1 MPAEDQVQLNHLQ
14 RNILTLANVE
24 EADER
29 VVSCYLDLGTRY
41 REDLNDWVRLLGN
54 RLERRLRLAFWEALG
69 RIEVFV
75 GTGIRPESRGAAAFA
90 RGGARPFFLGLQ
102 FDTSLP
108 TRVTVGASPHIYSLV
123 ELEHDYSGNCVG
135 SSRGSRAEITERESP
150 APAQRLHD
158 AMVTSGLAVAGTL
171 DSFRVLKLGRGS
183 LLVISRSYTPDPGW
197 SCCGCGELT
206 ISFRVPPGCSACGHR
221 SLRELN
227 VKEELVRI
235 AEQQRCPIRI
245 VEHCDKMKAIGGVG
259 CIVSRPIVEQSG
271 RPAA

>member
-1 MPAEDQVQLNHLQ
+1 LEDQVRLNHLQ

-29 VVSCYLDLGTRY
+29 CVSCYLDLGARY
-41 REDLNDWVRLLGN
+41 REDLNEWVRLLEN

-108 TRVTVGASPHIYSLV
+108 TGVTVGASPHIYNLV
-123 ELEHDYSGNCVG
+123 ELKQDYARHCVG
-135 SSRGSRAEITERESP
+135 SSRDTRDEITEREPP

-158 AMVTSGLAVAGTL
+158 AMATSGLAVAGTL
-171 DSFRVLKLGRGS
+171 SSFRVLKLGRGS
-183 LLVISRSYTPDPGW
+183 LLVISRSYAPDPGW

-206 ISFRVPPGCSACGHR
+206 ISFREPPACSACGYR

-227 VKEELVRI
+227 VKEEMVRI
-235 AEQQRCPIRI
+235 AERQRCPIRI
-245 VEHCDKMKAIGGVG
+245 VEHCERMKAIGGVG
-259 CIVSRPIVEQSG
+259 CMVSRPIVEQSG